1 MKTKPSSRLHDTFP
15 PKVIRKENND
25 WYEFRTRSAE
35 KVTKILDQYQ
45 PITLQE
51 MSGFNLLNRTD
62 TKFVFD
68 IHTLNQV
75 LNSLPDSYRV
85 LQIEDHRLHTYQN
98 LYFDTPQ
105 LDMFVQHHRQQRDR
119 YKVRCRFYVDTQ
131 GTFLEVKKK
140 NNRDRTIKN
149 RMETSNFVEEL
160 PHGYEKFLH
169 QYYPGERYDLKPVL
183 WNDFQRMTLVSNGSI
198 ERLTLDINLGFSD
211 GWGRM
216 GLPRLVIAE
225 VKQDTFTIH
234 SNFMSKMR
242 KLGVQPRRFSKY
254 CIGIPQFYPQVKSN
268 RFKPRELLVERIIH
282 DGD

>member
-169 QYYPGERYDLKPVL
+169 RYDLKPVL